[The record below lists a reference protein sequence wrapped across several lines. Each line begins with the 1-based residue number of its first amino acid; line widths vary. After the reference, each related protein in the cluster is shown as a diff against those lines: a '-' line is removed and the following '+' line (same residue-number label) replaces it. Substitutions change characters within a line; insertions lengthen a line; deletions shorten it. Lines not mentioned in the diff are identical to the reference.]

1 MYTIISNVIKS
12 RNYELNDMLR
22 KIDTIWV
29 QGSLTDEE
37 RGELVEL
44 AQSNADPAKSYAPLQ
59 EQINKAFVAIKA
71 LEERVKALES
81 GEAPEPGPEPE
92 EWPAWVQPTGAHD
105 AYQAGDKVTYNGK
118 HYTCLSD
125 GNVWSPDAYPA
136 GWQLVEDPDA

>member
-44 AQSNADPAKSYAPLQ
+44 AQSNADPARSYAPLQ
-59 EQINKAFVAIKA
+59 EQINQAVGRIKA
-71 LEERVKALES
+71 LEGRMAKLEA
-81 GEAPEPGPEPE
+81 GEEPEPE
-92 EWPAWVQPTGAHD
+92 EWPEWVQPTGAHD
-105 AYQAGDKVTYNGK
+105 AYGMGDKVTYNGK
-118 HYTCLSD
+118 HYVSKIA
-125 GNVWSPDAYPA
+125 GNVWSPDAYPQ
-136 GWQLVEDPDA
+136 GWEEVEA

>member
-12 RNYELNDMLR
+12 GNYELNDMLR

-59 EQINKAFVAIKA
+59 EQINQAFDRIKA
-71 LEERVKALES
+71 LEERVKALEA

-105 AYQAGDKVTYNGK
+105 CYNIGDKVTYNGK
-118 HYTCLSD
+118 HYTSTID